1 MATVRTQ
8 GLEFPLVLTGGK
20 HTIVEG
26 DDLIKSSIRIILSW
40 PLHTREYI
48 DEFGSRIDEA
58 IEDQNDGILMA
69 LVKRFVV
76 GAIVKWE
83 QRIELQKLSFERPGP
98 EKLVVNINF
107 LIKDI
112 NIEDTLRYT
121 FYTN

>member
-26 DDLIKSSIRIILSW
+26 EDLIKSSIKTILAW
-40 PLHTREYI
+40 PLHTREYV
-48 DEFGSRIDEA
+48 DEFGSRIHEA
-58 IEDQNDGILMA
+58 LEDQNDGVLIA
-69 LVKRFVV
+69 LLKRFVV
-76 GAIVKWE
+76 ASIVQWE
-83 QRIELQKLSFERPGP
+83 KRVELTKLTFERPGP
-98 EKLVVNINF
+98 EKVIVNINF